1 MIAFQGKLLKRAT
14 EICGSRDA
22 LSAYLGVS
30 DERVKL
36 WIDAKARLPDQ
47 VFLRVADLVLE
58 DDIARAEQ
66 DRRRGP
72 RVGVITH
79 KRRTQKPFAQGNA

>member
-1 MIAFQGKLLKRAT
+1 MIAFQGKLLKRAI

-22 LSAYLGVS
+22 LSAYLGAS
-30 DERVKL
+30 DERIRL
-36 WIDAKARLPDQ
+36 WVDAKARLPDQ